1 MNVLLAT
8 TYFGP
13 VQWYQKLYRA
23 DRVVI
28 DADETFVKQTY
39 RNRCYIA
46 AANGV
51 QALTVPIEKA
61 RLTRDVRISD
71 HGDWRRVHWNAI
83 TSAYGESPFFE
94 YYQDDIRPFYEQRWD
109 YLYDFNEAIRETVC
123 QLMDIQ
129 PHLTPL
135 SSQFSTLSS
144 QLSPCG
150 LQPQTLDLR
159 NAINPKHPAPDSDFQ
174 PKRYYQVYAAR
185 HGFQTNLSVLD
196 LLMNMGPES
205 IFYL

>member
-1 MNVLLAT
+1 MDILLAT

-23 DRVVI
+23 DSVII
-28 DADETFVKQTY
+28 DADEPFMKQSY

-83 TSAYGESPFFE
+83 VSAYGESPFFE
-94 YYQDDIRPFYEQRWD
+94 YYQDDLRPFYEQRWD
-109 YLYDFNEAIRETVC
+109 FLYDFNEAIRQTMC
-123 QLMDIQ
+123 DLIDI
-129 PHLTPL
+129 PSHLSPL
-135 SSQFSTLSS
+135 SSHLSS
-144 QLSPCG
+144 L
-150 LQPQTLDLR
+150 TDLR
-159 NAINPKHPAPDSDFQ
+159 TAINPKHPAPDADFQ
-174 PKRYYQVYAAR
+174 AKPYYQVYASR
-185 HGFQTNLSVLD
+185 YGFQPNLSVLD
-196 LLMNMGPES
+196 LLLNMGPES

>member
-1 MNVLLAT
+1 MNALLAT

-23 DRVVI
+23 DDVSI
-28 DADETFVKQTY
+28 DADETFVKQSF

-51 QALTVPIEKA
+51 QALTVPVEKA

-71 HGDWRRVHWNAI
+71 HGEWRRVHWNAI

-94 YYQDDIRPFYEQRWD
+94 YYQDDLRPFYERRWD
-109 YLYDFNEAIRETVC
+109 FLFDFNEEIRQTVC
-123 QLMDIQ
+123 DLIDIH
-129 PHLTPL
+129 PHLSPL
-135 SSQFSTLSS
+135 ASHR
-144 QLSPCG
+144 SPFI
-150 LQPQTLDLR
+150 TDFR
-159 NAINPKHPAPDSDFQ
+159 MAINPKHPAVDADFV
-174 PKRYYQVYAAR
+174 PKPYYQVYASR
-185 HGFQTNLSVLD
+185 YGFQPNLSVLD
-196 LLMNMGPES
+196 LLLNMGPES

>member
-1 MNVLLAT
+1 MDILLAT

-23 DRVVI
+23 DSVII
-28 DADETFVKQTY
+28 DADEPFMKQSY

-83 TSAYGESPFFE
+83 VSAYGESPFFE
-94 YYQDDIRPFYEQRWD
+94 YYQDDLRPFYEQRWD
-109 YLYDFNEAIRETVC
+109 FLYDFNEAIRQTMC
-123 QLMDIQ
+123 DLIDI
-129 PHLTPL
+129 PSHLSPLTSHL
-135 SSQFSTLSS
+135 SSLT
-144 QLSPCG
+144 
-150 LQPQTLDLR
+150 DLR
-159 NAINPKHPAPDSDFQ
+159 TAINPKHPAPDADFQ
-174 PKRYYQVYAAR
+174 AKPYYQVYASR
-185 HGFQTNLSVLD
+185 YGFQPNLSVLD
-196 LLMNMGPES
+196 LLLNMGPES

>member
-1 MNVLLAT
+1 MNALLAT

-23 DRVVI
+23 ENVVI
-28 DADETFVKQTY
+28 DADEPFVKQSY

-94 YYQDDIRPFYEQRWD
+94 YYQDDLRPFYEHRWD
-109 YLYDFNEAIRETVC
+109 FLYDFNEAIRETVC
-123 QLMDIQ
+123 SLIDIH
-129 PHLTPL
+129 PPL
-135 SSQFSTLSS
+135 SSNEMPFHDFRS
-144 QLSPCG
+144 
-150 LQPQTLDLR
+150 
-159 NAINPKHPAPDSDFQ
+159 AINPKHPTPDADFQ
-174 PKRYYQVYAAR
+174 PKSYYQVYAGR
-185 HGFQTNLSVLD
+185 YGFQPNLSMLD
-196 LLMNMGPES
+196 LLLNMGPES

>member
-1 MNVLLAT
+1 MNALLAT

-23 DRVVI
+23 DAVI
-28 DADETFVKQTY
+28 IDPDEPFVKQSF

-83 TSAYGESPFFE
+83 VSAYGESPFFE
-94 YYQDDIRPFYEQRWD
+94 YYQDDLRPFYERRWD
-109 YLYDFNEAIRETVC
+109 FLYDFNEAIRQTVC
-123 QLMDIQ
+123 ELIDIH
-129 PHLTPL
+129 PHLSSLISHL
-135 SSQFSTLSS
+135 SSPSIDFRT
-144 QLSPCG
+144 
-150 LQPQTLDLR
+150 T
-159 NAINPKHPAPDSDFQ
+159 INPKHPAPDADFVAK
-174 PKRYYQVYAAR
+174 PYYQVYATR
-185 HGFQTNLSVLD
+185 YGFQPNLSVLD
-196 LLMNMGPES
+196 LLLNMGPES

>member
-1 MNVLLAT
+1 MNALLAT

-23 DRVVI
+23 DSVII
-28 DADETFVKQTY
+28 DADETFMKQSF

-94 YYQDDIRPFYEQRWD
+94 YYQDDLRPFYERHWD
-109 YLYDFNEAIRETVC
+109 FLYDFNEAIRQVVC
-123 QLMDIQ
+123 DLIDIH
-129 PHLTPL
+129 PYL
-135 SSQFSTLSS
+135 SGVRGYEGT
-144 QLSPCG
+144 
-150 LQPQTLDLR
+150 TDYR
-159 NAINPKHPAPDSDFQ
+159 TAINPKHPAADTDFQ
-174 PKRYYQVYAAR
+174 PRPYYQVYASR
-185 HGFQTNLSVLD
+185 YGFQPNLSVLD
-196 LLMNMGPES
+196 LLLNMGPES

>member
-1 MNVLLAT
+1 MNALLAT

-23 DRVVI
+23 ESVTI
-28 DADETFVKQTY
+28 DADELFVKQSF

-61 RLTRDVRISD
+61 RQTRNVRISN

-83 TSAYGESPFFE
+83 VSAYGESPFFE
-94 YYQDDIRPFYEQRWD
+94 YYQDDLRPFYEQRWD
-109 YLYDFNEAIRETVC
+109 YLYDFNEAICQVVC
-123 QLMDIQ
+123 NLIDIQ
-129 PHLTPL
+129 PHI
-135 SSQFSTLSS
+135 SA
-144 QLSPCG
+144 SPNS
-150 LQPQTLDLR
+150 PITDYR
-159 NAINPKHPAPDSDFQ
+159 MAINPKHPASDDDFR
-174 PKRYYQVYAAR
+174 PKLYYQVYAER
-185 HGFQTNLSVLD
+185 YGFQPNLSVLD
-196 LLMNMGPES
+196 LLLNMGPES

>member
-23 DRVVI
+23 DAVI
-28 DADETFVKQTY
+28 IDGDELFVKQSY

-51 QALTVPIEKA
+51 QALTVPVEKA
-61 RLTRDVRISD
+61 RLTRDVRISN

-83 TSAYGESPFFE
+83 QSAYGESPFFE
-94 YYQDDIRPFYEQRWD
+94 YYQDDLRPFYEQHWD
-109 YLYDFNEAIRETVC
+109 FLVDFNEAIREVVC
-123 QLMDIQ
+123 SLIDIH
-129 PHLTPL
+129 PYL
-135 SSQFSTLSS
+135 SGVRGDGGATDFRT
-144 QLSPCG
+144 
-150 LQPQTLDLR
+150 
-159 NAINPKHPAPDSDFQ
+159 AINPKHPAADADFQ
-174 PKRYYQVYAAR
+174 PKPYYQVYASR
-185 HGFQTNLSVLD
+185 YGFQPNLSVLD
-196 LLMNMGPES
+196 LLLNMGPES

>member
-1 MNVLLAT
+1 MDALLAT

-13 VQWYQKLYRA
+13 VQWFQKLYRA
-23 DRVVI
+23 ENVMI
-28 DADETFVKQTY
+28 DADEPFVKQSF

-83 TSAYGESPFFE
+83 VSAYGESPFFE
-94 YYQDDIRPFYEQRWD
+94 YYQDDLRPFYERRWD
-109 YLYDFNEAIRETVC
+109 FLYDFNEAIRQTVC
-123 QLMDIQ
+123 ELIDIHPSLSSAV
-129 PHLTPL
+129 PHL
-135 SSQFSTLSS
+135 SSPSTDFR
-144 QLSPCG
+144 
-150 LQPQTLDLR
+150 T
-159 NAINPKHPAPDSDFQ
+159 AINPKHPSPDEDFQ
-174 PKRYYQVYAAR
+174 PRPYYQVYASR
-185 HGFQTNLSVLD
+185 YGFQPNLSVLD
-196 LLMNMGPES
+196 LLLNMGPES

>member
-1 MNVLLAT
+1 MNALLAT

-23 DRVVI
+23 DGVSI
-28 DADETFVKQTY
+28 DADETFVKQSF

-51 QALTVPIEKA
+51 QALTVPVEKA

-71 HGDWRRVHWNAI
+71 HGDWRRIHWNAI

-94 YYQDDIRPFYEQRWD
+94 YYQDDLQPFYERRWTF
-109 YLYDFNEAIRETVC
+109 LIDFNEEIRQTVC
-123 QLMDIQ
+123 DLIDIQ
-129 PHLTPL
+129 PNLSPL
-135 SSQFSTLSS
+135 SSH
-144 QLSPCG
+144 LSP
-150 LQPQTLDLR
+150 LITDFR
-159 NAINPKHPAPDSDFQ
+159 MAINPKHPAVDADFV
-174 PKRYYQVYAAR
+174 PKPYYQVYASR
-185 HGFQTNLSVLD
+185 YGFQPNLSVLD
-196 LLMNMGPES
+196 LLLNMGPES

>member
-1 MNVLLAT
+1 MNALLAT

-23 DRVVI
+23 DSVII
-28 DADETFVKQTY
+28 DADETFMKQSF

-51 QALTVPIEKA
+51 QALTVPIERA

-71 HGDWRRVHWNAI
+71 HGDWRRIHWNAI

-94 YYQDDIRPFYEQRWD
+94 YYQDDLRPFYERRWD
-109 YLYDFNEAIRETVC
+109 FLYDFNEAIRQTVC
-123 QLMDIQ
+123 ELIDIR
-129 PHLTPL
+129 PHLLSLISHL
-135 SSQFSTLSS
+135 SSSSTDFRS
-144 QLSPCG
+144 
-150 LQPQTLDLR
+150 
-159 NAINPKHPAPDSDFQ
+159 AINPKHPAPDVDFAAK
-174 PKRYYQVYAAR
+174 PYYQVYAMR
-185 HGFQTNLSVLD
+185 YGFQPNLSVLD
-196 LLMNMGPES
+196 LLLNMGPES

>member
-1 MNVLLAT
+1 MDILLAT

-23 DRVVI
+23 DSVII
-28 DADETFVKQTY
+28 DADEPFMKQSY

-83 TSAYGESPFFE
+83 VSAYGESPFFE
-94 YYQDDIRPFYEQRWD
+94 YYQDDLRPFYEQRWD
-109 YLYDFNEAIRETVC
+109 FLYDFNEAIRQTMC
-123 QLMDIQ
+123 DLIDI
-129 PHLTPL
+129 PSPL
-135 SSQFSTLSS
+135 SPLTSHLSS
-144 QLSPCG
+144 L
-150 LQPQTLDLR
+150 TDLR
-159 NAINPKHPAPDSDFQ
+159 TAINPKHPAPDADFQ
-174 PKRYYQVYAAR
+174 AKPYYQVYASR
-185 HGFQTNLSVLD
+185 YGFQPNLSVLD
-196 LLMNMGPES
+196 LLLNMGPES